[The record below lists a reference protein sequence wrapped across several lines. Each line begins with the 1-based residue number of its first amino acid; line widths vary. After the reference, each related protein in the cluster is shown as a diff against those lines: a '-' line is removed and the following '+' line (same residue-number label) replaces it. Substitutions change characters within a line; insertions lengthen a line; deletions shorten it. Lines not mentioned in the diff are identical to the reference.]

1 MHIDFFFR
9 LRRRFNY
16 KGLISRVFFN
26 YFILPSFLG
35 IATFQRTATK
45 IWSQF
50 KIFSGCL
57 RKDESGLS
65 REIQVMQYKLF
76 FKNCHLTKIS

>member
-35 IATFQRTATK
+35 IATFQRAATK
-45 IWSQF
+45 IWS
-50 KIFSGCL
+50 
-57 RKDESGLS
+57 
-65 REIQVMQYKLF
+65 
-76 FKNCHLTKIS
+76 